1 MSEINNIKSNAP
13 GGVNNPRS
21 TTVDDKNSAAKTSAG
36 TASAPAS
43 DKFSLT
49 DDANQ
54 LQALQQM
61 IADMPDVDKQRI
73 AELRSAIENGEYQV
87 DSQKLAQNMIDFEG
101 QL

>member
-21 TTVDDKNSAAKTSAG
+21 NAVDDKSSTSKASG
-36 TASAPAS
+36 NASTASAP

-61 IADMPDVDKQRI
+61 IANMPDTDKQRI
-73 AELRSAIENGEYQV
+73 ADLREAIENGEYQV
-87 DSQKLAQNMIDFEG
+87 DAQKLARNMIDFEG
-101 QL
+101 QF

>member
-1 MSEINNIKSNAP
+1 MSEINNIKTNAP
-13 GGVNNPRS
+13 GGVSNPRS
-21 TTVDDKNSAAKTSAG
+21 NSVDDKNSTAKTSN
-36 TASAPAS
+36 TNVSAT

-61 IADMPDVDKQRI
+61 IADMPEVDKQRI
-73 AELRSAIENGEYQV
+73 ADLRASIENGEYQV

-101 QL
+101 QF

>member
-21 TTVDDKNSAAKTSAG
+21 NAVDSKSSTTKTGADNAS
-36 TASAPAS
+36 TA
-43 DKFSLT
+43 DTFKLT
-49 DDANQ
+49 DDASQ

-61 IADMPDVDKQRI
+61 ITSMPEVNQQRI
-73 AELRSAIENGEYQV
+73 AELREAIEKGEYQV

-101 QL
+101 QF

>member
-1 MSEINNIKSNAP
+1 MSEINNIKTNAP

-21 TTVDDKNSAAKTSAG
+21 NSVDDKSSTAKTSTDA
-36 TASAPAS
+36 ASAA

-61 IADMPDVDKQRI
+61 IADMPEIDKQRI
-73 AELRSAIENGEYQV
+73 ADLRAAIENGEYQV

-101 QL
+101 QF

>member
-1 MSEINNIKSNAP
+1 MSEINNIKTNLP

-21 TTVDDKNSAAKTSAG
+21 NTVENKNSTVKTSTDA
-36 TASAPAS
+36 ASTT
-43 DKFSLT
+43 DKLSLT

-61 IADMPDVDKQRI
+61 IADMPEVDKQRI
-73 AELRSAIENGEYQV
+73 AELRESIEKGEYQV

-101 QL
+101 QF

>member
-1 MSEINNIKSNAP
+1 MSEINNIKTNTP

-21 TTVDDKNSAAKTSAG
+21 SSLDAKNSTVTTGADA
-36 TASAPAS
+36 APAA
-43 DKFSLT
+43 DTFSLT

-61 IADMPDVDKQRI
+61 IAGMPDVDKQRI

-87 DSQKLAQNMIDFEG
+87 DPQKLAQNMIDFEG
-101 QL
+101 QF